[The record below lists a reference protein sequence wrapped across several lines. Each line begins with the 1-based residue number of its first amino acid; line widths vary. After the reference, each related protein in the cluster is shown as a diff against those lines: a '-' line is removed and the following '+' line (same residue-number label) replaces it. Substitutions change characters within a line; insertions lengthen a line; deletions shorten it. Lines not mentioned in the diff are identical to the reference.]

1 MTESANMEKG
11 QQLAASR
18 AGSPAGEG
26 EGRNVCRII
35 PKIVR
40 AKNQSCLAKF
50 KCSSGT
56 NLLFFVFYLA
66 CVEGVGVGWGWG
78 GGTAPCS
85 PEDILEAFRD
95 YFEVL

>member
-18 AGSPAGEG
+18 AGSPVGEG

-35 PKIVR
+35 PQIVR

-56 NLLFFVFYLA
+56 NLLFFCFLPGL
-66 CVEGVGVGWGWG
+66 CGGGLGGVGVGG
-78 GGTAPCS
+78 GGGGGGALPLAALRTS
-85 PEDILEAFRD
+85 
-95 YFEVL
+95 